1 MAGLG
6 ISELSWALARANIQK
21 TVMDRIETR
30 TFIKKPPFYARNDI
44 IKEVCIFTA
53 EVVHPRARSTKRRG
67 LPEERR

>member
-1 MAGLG
+1 
-6 ISELSWALARANIQK
+6 
-21 TVMDRIETR
+21 MDRIETR